1 MNGIQKVSGSIPL
14 ISTTH
19 LIHHICSMWFF
30 LFTLLTAIS
39 DSLDS
44 MRHFI
49 PLESVP
55 YLTGSIPLIST
66 THLIHHIC
74 PMWFFLFIPL
84 PEISDS
90 LDFMRHFVPLKSV
103 PYFAAASSHCF
114 SSISQTLRF
123 PGISDSPDSMR
134 HFIPLESVPY
144 LTGLIPLIS
153 TTHLIHHICP
163 MWFFLFFPLTAVSDS
178 LDSMRRFAPL
188 ESVPYLAGSIS
199 IIYITIKKSTLLRC
213 ALFCIDAKKEQYL
226 IYMMVLFLFVLP
238 GIVQKN
244 YFRNA
249 SSRTGCMSGRGSA

>member
-66 THLIHHIC
+66 TYLIHHIC

-84 PEISDS
+84 TAVSDS

-103 PYFAAASSHCF
+103 PY
-114 SSISQTLRF
+114 
-123 PGISDSPDSMR
+123 
-134 HFIPLESVPY
+134 
-144 LTGLIPLIS
+144 LT
-153 TTHLIHHICP
+153 
-163 MWFFLFFPLTAVSDS
+163 
-178 LDSMRRFAPL
+178 
-188 ESVPYLAGSIS
+188 GSIS

>member
-66 THLIHHIC
+66 TYLIHHIC

-84 PEISDS
+84 TAISDS

-103 PYFAAASSHCF
+103 PY
-114 SSISQTLRF
+114 
-123 PGISDSPDSMR
+123 
-134 HFIPLESVPY
+134 
-144 LTGLIPLIS
+144 LTGL
-153 TTHLIHHICP
+153 
-163 MWFFLFFPLTAVSDS
+163 
-178 LDSMRRFAPL
+178 
-188 ESVPYLAGSIS
+188 IS
-199 IIYITIKKSTLLRC
+199 IIYITIKKVTSLR
-213 ALFCIDAKKEQYL
+213 YG
-226 IYMMVLFLFVLP
+226 LFVLLNLLTR
-238 GIVQKN
+238 VKSE
-244 YFRNA
+244 FE
-249 SSRTGCMSGRGSA
+249 SGGEHECPRHG

>member
-1 MNGIQKVSGSIPL
+1 MRHFVPL
-14 ISTTH
+14 KSVPYFVAASFRCFIFMFRF
-19 LIHHICSMWFF
+19 L
-30 LFTLLTAIS
+30 LFTDIS
-39 DSLDS
+39 DSLDF
-44 MRHFI
+44 MRRFA
-49 PLESVP
+49 PLKSVP
-55 YLTGSIPLIST
+55 YLTGLISIIST

-84 PEISDS
+84 TAISDS

-144 LTGLIPLIS
+144 LTGSIPLIS

-178 LDSMRRFAPL
+178 
-188 ESVPYLAGSIS
+188 SIPCV
-199 IIYITIKKSTLLRC
+199 T
-213 ALFCIDAKKEQYL
+213 
-226 IYMMVLFLFVLP
+226 LFL
-238 GIVQKN
+238 
-244 YFRNA
+244 
-249 SSRTGCMSGRGSA
+249 